1 MKTVHFV
8 LSGCVL
14 VGTPLALLATISHAQ
29 TPPPLPPVQKNC
41 VFLKEIT
48 TGKIEVRKI
57 AEAGNQ
63 NTDFAVPTSV
73 RFTSYVAQLLPE
85 NNADYG
91 IDMYFKYNDGSSA
104 KVFSKTA
111 SAQRY
116 KRIAGPFR
124 SPTAK
129 QPYQINFS
137 VATGANNAYRVAVM
151 ACK

>member
-1 MKTVHFV
+1 MKTIN
-8 LSGCVL
+8 LLLMGCAL
-14 VGTPLALLATISHAQ
+14 AGTPVALLAAISYAQ
-29 TPPPLPPVQKNC
+29 TPPPLPAAQKNC

-48 TGKIEVRKI
+48 TGKIELRKV
-57 AEAGNQ
+57 ATKGNH
-63 NTDFAVPTSV
+63 NSDFAVPV
-73 RFTSYVAQLLPE
+73 GVKFTSYVAQLLPE

-91 IDMYFKYNDGSSA
+91 IDMYFKYNDGSTA
-104 KVFSKTA
+104 KVYSKTT

-116 KRIAGPFR
+116 QRIAGPFR